1 MKELENEIIN
11 QRHQRD
17 NREMRQ
23 LKLRRKLTRLNKT
36 KDRTIQLLE
45 ENNKTKIYSTSKT
58 NN

>member
-17 NREMRQ
+17 NREMSQ

-36 KDRTIQLLE
+36 KDRLVELLE
-45 ENNKTKIYSTSKT
+45 ENNKTKFTEQV
-58 NN
+58 N